1 MWPFS
6 KRNSEVVEIQV
17 DDGHGG
23 KVWKRV
29 NKAEFDALTKP
40 ALAAGTA
47 KILDGCTANILD
59 PSGIHKEDWAIGL
72 DISRELFEQFSVDG
86 QVYVLMFYEAG
97 SPVTHLMKKPHWE
110 EFVKSYG
117 TCNS

>member
-6 KRNSEVVEIQV
+6 KPNNEVVEIQV
-17 DDGHGG
+17 DDGNGG

-59 PSGIHKEDWAIGL
+59 PMRGIHEANWAIGL
-72 DISRELFEQFSVDG
+72 DISELFEQFSVDG
-86 QVYVLMFYEAG
+86 EVYVLVFYEAG
-97 SPVTHLMKKPHWE
+97 SPVTHLMKKPLWE
-110 EFVKSYG
+110 EARKQFEAL
-117 TCNS
+117 